1 MNVEAP
7 TYVSPLTGA
16 TYTIV
21 KSQHQRGA
29 WDAEGQYAPVTVTQ
43 YDIYDGDRKV
53 QFALSPE
60 GVAAAVA
67 HYEGVSDGWT
77 SSARD

>member
-1 MNVEAP
+1 MNVETP
-7 TYVSPLTGA
+7 TYVSPLTGT

-29 WDAEGQYAPVTVTQ
+29 WDAEGNYAPRTVTQ

-53 QFALSPE
+53 QFAFDEDGIARS
-60 GVAAAVA
+60 VA
-67 HYEGVSDGWT
+67 HYEGVNDGVW
-77 SSARD
+77 SSPRD